1 MLRSLL
7 VLDRKLH
14 KEDRSVQV
22 QLSLVG
28 IISFISLLQER
39 YFYALTREQL
49 CARLLF
55 VSRFGTVRVSGQS
68 MAPTFNDGD
77 WLLVWYAQ
85 RMQIH
90 VGQLVVLRR
99 PLDARAEAASLF
111 VKRIAGINESFVTV
125 HGDNKNASTDSRQ
138 WGDIPREE
146 IIGRVIGRYH
156 RGKVSE

>member
-1 MLRSLL
+1 
-7 VLDRKLH
+7 
-14 KEDRSVQV
+14 
-22 QLSLVG
+22 
-28 IISFISLLQER
+28 
-39 YFYALTREQL
+39 
-49 CARLLF
+49 
-55 VSRFGTVRVSGQS
+55 

-111 VKRIAGINESFVTV
+111 IKRIAGTNESFVTV

-146 IIGRVIGRYH
+146 IIGKVIGRYH
-156 RGKVSE
+156 RGKVIE